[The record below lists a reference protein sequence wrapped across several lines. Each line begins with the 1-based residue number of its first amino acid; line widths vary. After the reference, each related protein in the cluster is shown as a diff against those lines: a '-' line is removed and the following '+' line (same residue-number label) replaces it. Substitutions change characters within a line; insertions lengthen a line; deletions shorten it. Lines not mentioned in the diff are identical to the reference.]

1 MPSPSALLQ
10 VSRAHGS
17 SNLVLYY
24 AKGNTVTGMAL
35 PVVVVAI
42 PLAHKSTQV
51 PTPQLI
57 YFCPGKSSDSSSPR
71 SSLVAFPRV
80 SVCLPGGKGTGGNI
94 CLKYLTG
101 TCAQQFQLPFV
112 VVWPLPAFCS
122 FCVCVCLRIYID
134 FFCTFIKF
142 SSGIRSRISTAPL
155 QALTVCFLCYFPAKK
170 KKVSLSIS
178 RIMHNN
184 NTKKLKKNT
193 QLWSWTWIQRAWRVG
208 GFAAVTATTATTILW
223 QVITLGILRLANCAE
238 LKGMPWPPKM
248 LFFLSSCFCFRLL
261 ALLFVICCS

>member
-10 VSRAHGS
+10 VYRAHGS

-35 PVVVVAI
+35 PAVVVAI

-71 SSLVAFPRV
+71 SSLVAFSPV
-80 SVCLPGGKGTGGNI
+80 SACLPGGKGTGGNI

-112 VVWPLPAFCS
+112 VVLASPCLLFLL
-122 FCVCVCLRIYID
+122 CVCVCVYIYID

-193 QLWSWTWIQRAWRVG
+193 QLWS
-208 GFAAVTATTATTILW
+208 
-223 QVITLGILRLANCAE
+223 
-238 LKGMPWPPKM
+238 
-248 LFFLSSCFCFRLL
+248 
-261 ALLFVICCS
+261 

>member
-1 MPSPSALLQ
+1 MPLPSGLLQ

-57 YFCPGKSSDSSSPR
+57 YFCPGKSSDSSPTH
-71 SSLVAFPRV
+71 SSLVAFPPL
-80 SVCLPGGKGTGGNI
+80 SACLPGERNRRKHLPKIFNRHLCTTIPVAI
-94 CLKYLTG
+94 CCRLASPCLL
-101 TCAQQFQLPFV
+101 FL
-112 VVWPLPAFCS
+112 L
-122 FCVCVCLRIYID
+122 CVCVRIYID

-155 QALTVCFLCYFPAKK
+155 LALTVCFLCYFPANKK
-170 KKVSLSIS
+170 RKKVSLSIS

-193 QLWSWTWIQRAWRVG
+193 QLWS
-208 GFAAVTATTATTILW
+208 
-223 QVITLGILRLANCAE
+223 
-238 LKGMPWPPKM
+238 
-248 LFFLSSCFCFRLL
+248 
-261 ALLFVICCS
+261 